1 MINNGIA
8 GGSNFVG
15 GNTEIKTDT
24 IWNIAARNNA
34 KEKRAT
40 YRINGERVSKA
51 EYLMVRGAK

>member
-15 GNTEIKTDT
+15 GNTGIKTDT

-34 KEKRAT
+34 KEKQVT
-40 YRINGERVSKA
+40 YRINGERVSKTDFDKFKA
-51 EYLMVRGAK
+51 VK